1 VDETPDLPIPRILRP
16 RYLPFAAA
24 LAIVLAGALV
34 YIDIV
39 TWIELDIAVLYDL
52 PLFLAAIAGRRQL
65 MWGLVAVLL
74 SVTFIVYALQI
85 PPGTFSIHEPFFI
98 NRVLDAVAVLL
109 TGVLLHMVTLAVE
122 QIRRQN
128 EQIKTQ
134 NEELERRRREAEL
147 ASERKTR
154 LLASV
159 SHDIS
164 TPLTSMNLIAQLIR
178 GGAEQQKPSGD
189 VSGLA
194 RMLESNTQS
203 LGELVSDLL
212 ELSSIDSGRLE
223 VRESVFSLNELLRD
237 ECRLLEALA
246 QAKGLRL
253 AAEPG
258 ADIRI
263 RTDRIKLARVV
274 RNLLSNAIKF
284 TEKGGVSVSC
294 TSAKDDVLIRVAD
307 TGIGIAREH
316 LEGIF
321 SEFKRLPDARNE
333 QNGGWGLG
341 LAICKR
347 LTELLGG
354 RIAVESEPGRGSV
367 FTVQLPAR
375 VLERELAQ
383 GEPARASFA
392 P

>member
-1 VDETPDLPIPRILRP
+1 MDETPDLPIPRILRP

-52 PLFLAAIAGRRQL
+52 PLFLAAIAGRRRL

-109 TGVLLHMVTLAVE
+109 TAVLLHMVTLAVE

-134 NEELERRRREAEL
+134 NDELERRRREAEL

-154 LLASV
+154 LLTSV

-164 TPLTSMNLIAQLIR
+164 TPITSINVLAQLIR
-178 GGAEQQKPSGD
+178 GNTEQKRTDGD
-189 VSGLA
+189 VASLTQ
-194 RMLESNTQS
+194 MLESNTQS
-203 LGELVSDLL
+203 LAELVSDLL
-212 ELSSIDSGRLE
+212 DLSSIDSGRLE
-223 VRESVFSLNELLRD
+223 VRDSRFSLNELLR
-237 ECRLLEALA
+237 EESRRLEPLA

-253 AAEPG
+253 ATEP
-258 ADIRI
+258 APEIHL
-263 RTDRIKLARVV
+263 RTDRVKLARVV

-284 TEKGGVSVSC
+284 TDKGFVSASC
-294 TSAKDDVLIRVAD
+294 ASAKGDVLIRVAD
-307 TGIGIAREH
+307 SGIGIAPEH

-321 SEFKRLPDARNE
+321 SEFTQLSGARGE